1 MARILILQEEPAPGR
16 VLRKSLQDHHELI
29 FVRSAREGLEQA
41 VRCDPDLII
50 STVHLQHDDLFA
62 FLGAVRSDRR
72 FDRIPFICFCAS
84 LSRWAEVGNA
94 AVAQAGAALGADAYL
109 PLQHFRQG
117 EGFDIDAIR
126 QAIESHLHPRKQKN
140 L

>member
-16 VLRKSLQDHHELI
+16 ALRKSLQAHHELI

-41 VRCDPDLII
+41 ASCNPDLII
-50 STVHLQHDDLFA
+50 STVHLEHDDLFA
-62 FLGAVRSDRR
+62 FLLAVRNERR
-72 FDRIPFICFCAS
+72 FDHIPFICFCAS

-94 AVAQAGAALGADAYL
+94 AIAKAGEALGADAYL

-117 EGFDIDAIR
+117 EGFDLEAIR
-126 QAIESHLHPRKQKN
+126 QAIESHLPPRRQKS